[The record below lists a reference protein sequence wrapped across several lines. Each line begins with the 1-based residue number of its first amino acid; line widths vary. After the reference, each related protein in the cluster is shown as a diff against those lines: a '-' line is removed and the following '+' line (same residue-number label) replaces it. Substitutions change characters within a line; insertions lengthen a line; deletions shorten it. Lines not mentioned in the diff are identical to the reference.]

1 MNYLDNK
8 MDAVASVI
16 IALALGLMA
25 IPALT
30 LLLLIIAIN
39 LVGYEAY
46 SVANVISD
54 WVTFPM
60 IQIYFTM
67 LASTFVASWAVGNWY
82 KRKTNELLEE
92 MIEDRDDE

>member
-1 MNYLDNK
+1 M
-8 MDAVASVI
+8 
-16 IALALGLMA
+16 
-25 IPALT
+25 
-30 LLLLIIAIN
+30 
-39 LVGYEAY
+39 
-46 SVANVISD
+46 ANVISD

-92 MIEDRDDE
+92 MIEERDDE